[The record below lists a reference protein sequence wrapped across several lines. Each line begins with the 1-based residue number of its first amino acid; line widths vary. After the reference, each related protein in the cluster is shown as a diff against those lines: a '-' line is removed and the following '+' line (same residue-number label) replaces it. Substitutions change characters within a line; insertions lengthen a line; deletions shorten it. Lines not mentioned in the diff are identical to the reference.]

1 MTASGH
7 LPGQWGEPRAPLTD
21 RCGACA
27 ACQEVASNR
36 VFAERA
42 ALNGQVVEILGGE
55 KPCTR
60 LREEVRRREAL
71 LR

>member
-1 MTASGH
+1 
-7 LPGQWGEPRAPLTD
+7 
-21 RCGACA
+21 
-27 ACQEVASNR
+27 